1 MVVVHDVDTDA
12 CCECLLLKIKEG
24 GFACFPISA
33 GGITV
38 GAVMMAKNER
48 GYWDSGEKQR
58 LISAYIGLAAAS
70 LDNVRLMNQTK
81 RSAITDALT
90 GVYNRR
96 FFIESLEK
104 QLSLAKR
111 YDETLTVIMVD
122 VDHFK
127 RFNDTY
133 GHTAGDRVL
142 QQVSKMLGA
151 SVRESDVLCRYGGE
165 EFTIIMSRTSATE
178 GYEKAERIRRHIESV
193 RFANIAPGNS
203 LGITV
208 SMGIA
213 SFPEHGAEY
222 NVLVDTADSALD
234 KAKKNGRNRVEMP

>member
-1 MVVVHDVDTDA
+1 
-12 CCECLLLKIKEG
+12 
-24 GFACFPISA
+24 
-33 GGITV
+33 
-38 GAVMMAKNER
+38 
-48 GYWDSGEKQR
+48 
-58 LISAYIGLAAAS
+58 
-70 LDNVRLMNQTK
+70 
-81 RSAITDALT
+81 
-90 GVYNRR
+90 
-96 FFIESLEK
+96 
-104 QLSLAKR
+104 LSLAKR

-222 NVLVDTADSALD
+222 NVLVDTADSALY